1 MHRFVRY
8 KALQAMWYRARTLL
22 ASLLVPRH
30 QEQRARAHRW
40 QQVEVAERQLMDGVV
55 RGSGDPDSAMRP
67 LHADRR
73 AAEYQAWHAQ
83 HEAQRAWQERQQAET
98 QRQQRQSQE
107 RRGR

>member
-1 MHRFVRY
+1 MNRFVRY

-40 QQVEVAERQLMDGVV
+40 QHVQVAERHLMDGVV

-67 LHADRR
+67 QEGDRR
-73 AAEYQAWHAQ
+73 EQAARAYHAQ
-83 HEAQRAWQERQQAET
+83 RDMQRRWVEG
-98 QRQQRQSQE
+98 QRQQG
-107 RRGR
+107 RGPWGR